1 MLWTYKSISCT
12 VRLHCCHLVR
22 DDRKRELSLG
32 NDTIS
37 HISNITQLLHMCVH
51 KHLADPNLW
60 QWSSNSSSSC
70 LGEVAHLSGRSCQPE
85 KTRCC
90 AASQPRICPFSL
102 ATASE
107 CLWTDGIGQTRAI
120 GRWEARS
127 QLTTRLTTQVQEWR
141 DNNWWM
147 HLQIKMHSLFMVT
160 LADISANWNLRYFGG

>member
-12 VRLHCCHLVR
+12 VRLHRCHLVR

-37 HISNITQLLHMCVH
+37 HILNTTQLLHMCVR

-70 LGEVAHLSGRSCQPE
+70 LGEVAHLPGRSWQPE
-85 KTRCC
+85 KTRRCT
-90 AASQPRICPFSL
+90 ASQPRICPFSL

-120 GRWEARS
+120 GRGEARARPAS
-127 QLTTRLTTQVQEWR
+127 HTITHTGGKGEQLG
-141 DNNWWM
+141 D
-147 HLQIKMHSLFMVT
+147 
-160 LADISANWNLRYFGG
+160 AFGNKDAFTV